1 MKFLLKSISYIFH
14 PLLMPLVA
22 VGFYYL
28 KSPRYIPTQ
37 IIQAKIISVIILTLI
52 LPILLFFLLKTLK
65 KVKSIHLKTTQERI
79 RPLIIFSIIIFLV
92 LRKIFPQN
100 DIVELYYFFIGVLI
114 TNLSCLFMAFFK
126 FKASLH
132 LAGISGVLMFF
143 VALSIHYNIN
153 INGTLALLSIIIGL
167 IATSR
172 LYLNA
177 HNYKELAI
185 GFFIGFLPQLIVINY
200 WL

>member
-1 MKFLLKSISYIFH
+1 MKFFLKSISYLFH
-14 PLLMPLVA
+14 PLFMPLIA
-22 VGFYYL
+22 VSFYYA

-37 IIQAKIISVIILTLI
+37 IIQAKIISLNILTLV
-52 LPILLFFLLKTLK
+52 LPILLFFLLKSLK
-65 KVKSIHLKTTQERI
+65 RINSIHLNTTQERI
-79 RPLIIFSIIIFLV
+79 IPLILFSVIIFLV
-92 LRKIFPQN
+92 LSKIFPQS
-100 DIVELYYFFIGVLI
+100 DILELYYFFVGVLI
-114 TNLSCLFMAFFK
+114 ASLSCLFLAFFK

-132 LAGISGVLMFF
+132 MAGISGIFMFF

-153 INGTLALLSIIIGL
+153 INGSLALLSIIIGL

-177 HNYKELAI
+177 HNYKELVI
-185 GFFIGFLPQLIVINY
+185 GFFIGFVPQLILINY

>member
-1 MKFLLKSISYIFH
+1 MKFFLKSISYVFH
-14 PLLMPLVA
+14 PLFMPLIA
-22 VGFYYL
+22 VSFYYA

-37 IIQAKIISVIILTLI
+37 IIQAKIISVFILTLI
-52 LPILLFFLLKTLK
+52 LPLLLFFLLKSLK
-65 KVKSIHLKTTQERI
+65 KINSIHLKTTQERI
-79 RPLIIFSIIIFLV
+79 TPLILYSIIIFLV
-92 LRKIFPQN
+92 LKKIFPQN
-100 DIVELYYFFIGVLI
+100 DILELYYFFIGVLI
-114 TNLSCLFMAFFK
+114 TNLSCLFMGFFK
-126 FKASLH
+126 FKVSLH
-132 LAGISGVLMFF
+132 MAGISGIFMFF

-177 HNYKELAI
+177 HNYKELTI
-185 GFFIGFLPQLIVINY
+185 GFFIGFLPQLIIINY